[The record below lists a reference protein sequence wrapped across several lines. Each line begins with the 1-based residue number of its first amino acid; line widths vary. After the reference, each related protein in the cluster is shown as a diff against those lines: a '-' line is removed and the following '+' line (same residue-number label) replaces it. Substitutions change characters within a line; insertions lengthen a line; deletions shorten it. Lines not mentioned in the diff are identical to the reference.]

1 MWLQSQ
7 ARNYKELTLGI
18 AVRLAVSVGT
28 SIKRVA
34 MVKSLFVPIA
44 DISTMLIYK
53 LQGMYGKR
61 Q

>member
-7 ARNYKELTLGI
+7 ARNYTELTLGI
-18 AVRLAVSVGT
+18 PVRLAVSVGT
-28 SIKRVA
+28 WIKRVA